1 MLKWLLLP
9 YCWFLT
15 LTCLAQPQVRRKP
28 QTKLDS
34 IAAFVQSEM
43 QTRGIPGLQLA
54 IIRSGK
60 MVMQASYGLANVEH
74 NVPVT
79 PQTLFSINSATKAF
93 TGVAAMQ
100 LVEEGKLDLAQ
111 PIAKYLD
118 GLPAAWQHIP
128 VRRLLDHTSGLPDF
142 VDVKKGGYRYG
153 LPFDQA
159 WIRIRQEPLEFLPG
173 EKTVYNQTNYVLLG
187 QLIERLSGVS
197 FEQFVRERQF
207 IPAGMARAS
216 FGDSRDVTPN
226 KAPTYAHSKQSNGNL
241 VKGKTLERTWEEFPE
256 LRSTAGINTTAVDLA
271 KWLIALQSHQLLKKH
286 SSLEALWT
294 PQQLNNRTV
303 GGWALGWT
311 AKRSLPPRAV
321 AGIGGSRSWFY
332 LYPDQHLAVVVLTN
346 LKSDGPEDLA
356 PEVAGFFY
364 PVLKAVNGGNYPDA
378 VHPLR
383 TILERNGYA
392 DAVAHYQA
400 LKTSSPDYHISE
412 RDLINW
418 GYYELLIYKQPAK
431 AEALFHVAAYVYPAS
446 REAKEGLQDVKKT
459 LSSAPKTP

>member
-1 MLKWLLLP
+1 MLKWLLFP

-15 LTCLAQPQVRRKP
+15 FTCLAQPQARRKP

-34 IAAFVQSEM
+34 IAAFVKSEM

-60 MVMQASYGLANVEH
+60 IVLQASYGLANVEH
-74 NVPVT
+74 SVPVT

-111 PIAKYLD
+111 PVAKYLD
-118 GLPAAWQHIP
+118 DLPPAWQQIP

-142 VDVKKGGYRYG
+142 VDVKNGGYRYG
-153 LPFDQA
+153 LPFDKA
-159 WIRIRQEPLEFLPG
+159 WIRIRQEPLEFVPG
-173 EKTVYNQTNYVLLG
+173 EKTSYNQTNYVLLG
-187 QLIERLSGVS
+187 QLIERLSGVR

-207 IPAGMARAS
+207 IPAGMTQAT

-226 KAPTYAHSKQSNGNL
+226 KAPTYAHSKQSKGNF

-256 LRSTAGINTTAVDLA
+256 LRSTAGINTTAADLA
-271 KWLIALQSHQLLKKH
+271 KWLMALQTHRLLKKQ
-286 SSLEALWT
+286 SSLEALWA
-294 PQQLNNRTV
+294 PQPLNNKTV

-311 AKRSLPPRAV
+311 AKRNLSPRAV

-332 LYPDQHLAVVVLTN
+332 LYPDHDLAVVVLTN
-346 LKSDGPEDLA
+346 MKSDGPENLA
-356 PEVAGFFY
+356 PEIAGFFY

-378 VHPLR
+378 VYPLR
-383 TILERNGYA
+383 TILERQGYA
-392 DAVAHYQA
+392 EAVAHYQA
-400 LKTSSPDYHISE
+400 LKAGRPEYYLSE

-418 GYYELLIYKQPAK
+418 GYYELLIHQQLAK
-431 AEALFHVAAYVYPAS
+431 AEALFHVAASVYPAS
-446 REAKEGLQDVKKT
+446 QEAKEGLADVKKAFG
-459 LSSAPKTP
+459 SPPNRP